1 MHILSIKC
9 PHDVVSSRGSEP
21 AKMLTNQVLVWT
33 GYDLTK

>member
-9 PHDVVSSRGSEP
+9 THDVVSTSGNEP